1 MPEIISLLMNPV
13 LSSLLHLNQTCIR
26 KDLWKKGQCLI
37 QWDEGSWIWSQ
48 SSIARLPFR
57 QSRLP
62 THHPNTHVIHSPT
75 PSLIPKRQP
84 GSKFVRLSQAYCT
97 FCLSPSRTKLTTP
110 VEELHTGAQLCQRGQ
125 FKKHYNHMRRNVSG
139 LIISTGEWGKS
150 LMLLGLAAVRQDHG
164 ILYYPVSC
172 CLRSTCRS

>member
-1 MPEIISLLMNPV
+1 MCKERPV
-13 LSSLLHLNQTCIR
+13 EKRTE
-26 KDLWKKGQCLI
+26 CLI
-37 QWDEGSWIWSQ
+37 QQEAGSWIGLQ
-48 SSIARLPFR
+48 SCIARPPLR

-97 FCLSPSRTKLTTP
+97 FCLSPSRTKLTTLQ
-110 VEELHTGAQLCQRGQ
+110 EELHTGAPLCQQGQ

-139 LIISTGEWGKS
+139 LIISSGEWGIS
-150 LMLLGLAAVRQDHG
+150 LMLFGLAAVQQDNG
-164 ILYYPVSC
+164 ILHYPVSS
-172 CLRSTCRS
+172 CLLSTFRKSIHS